1 MPQKRKRQILE
12 KEQAE
17 KKLEGETQQGNVGYF
32 KRTKNPST
40 TSLGKLQKTIRPTEL
55 LTPDSSDL
63 FLLRLD
69 DWYVELRGVNAVT
82 TDTKLSW
89 YEGAIEISQA
99 FRTASLHISKID
111 SRNGDWVGDRVN
123 VHKEN
128 AESGIPSVKMHA
140 GISIQIQN
148 RVTNAKQSFFARE
161 NFFYKKKLG

>member
-1 MPQKRKRQILE
+1 LPQKRKRQILE

-55 LTPDSSDL
+55 LTPDSTDL

-82 TDTKLSW
+82 TQPQN
-89 YEGAIEISQA
+89 YELV
-99 FRTASLHISKID
+99 RRRY
-111 SRNGDWVGDRVN
+111 RNFPSFPNG
-123 VHKEN
+123 
-128 AESGIPSVKMHA
+128 ESAHFK
-140 GISIQIQN
+140 N
-148 RVTNAKQSFFARE
+148 WLE
-161 NFFYKKKLG
+161 EW